1 MIYSN
6 KFKIFGFF
14 WTAILQKKIGRSPLV
29 IKEYIEEYDVDALL
43 SDNAE
48 LLLKFIPTETE
59 VRVQRHLGHSGTVGI
74 AYQLQLFGPFRQSS
88 EKARKLRLL
97 TGIVFCYRQ
106 FDLFSISLCYKV
118 NSIICLTMSMLNS
131 YEFFI
136 YYIDLLCKWQ
146 FYFIIFFYIL
156 SLNIC
161 CVNLLNGDDDDQLN
175 KIDQN

>member
-1 MIYSN
+1 MIKDTISILFDLKEIAKKRKLNHRENYRIYGNLIYSN

-59 VRVQRHLGHSGTVGI
+59 VRVQRHLDHSGTVGI

-88 EKARKLRLL
+88 EKH
-97 TGIVFCYRQ
+97 VF
-106 FDLFSISLCYKV
+106 SELCQGGPRRCGW
-118 NSIICLTMSMLNS
+118 IA
-131 YEFFI
+131 FI
-136 YYIDLLCKWQ
+136 
-146 FYFIIFFYIL
+146 
-156 SLNIC
+156 
-161 CVNLLNGDDDDQLN
+161 
-175 KIDQN
+175 

>member
-1 MIYSN
+1 MKIIEYTVIWYIVTNLRYSV
-6 KFKIFGFF
+6 FF

-88 EKARKLRLL
+88 EKHVFRALPGRPETVWLDCIYISNDISKL
-97 TGIVFCYRQ
+97 
-106 FDLFSISLCYKV
+106 SPK
-118 NSIICLTMSMLNS
+118 
-131 YEFFI
+131 
-136 YYIDLLCKWQ
+136 
-146 FYFIIFFYIL
+146 IL
-156 SLNIC
+156 E
-161 CVNLLNGDDDDQLN
+161 
-175 KIDQN
+175 